1 MRFPLFFIAATLL
14 LAGCEELGIDQ
25 PPQPPVAALD
35 GVAAYSAPGTQTLV
49 FSNLAPGRPTGFR
62 VDSAI
67 SFGESQTYQ
76 VVLTLPP
83 EFIFNGFDALGP
95 AGTRIGAYG
104 FDFNAGS
111 PGADR
116 LFPVYS
122 IDADS
127 AWVDANLDGNPNPL
141 KPQIEHSYDGQQN
154 NVITITL
161 PRGGDGSTS
170 NNTAGFSSA
179 VMASLRSGVF
189 TTPATA
195 GQYQATLDFTSVDP
209 DSGDANDNAGSP
221 PETFQLQTS
230 INIANSQLSAAV
242 LPNSRSVPFNSA
254 ATAFATMVNGSN
266 SALTNCRI
274 ELLTVVKGGFS
285 YQTTDPN
292 TNALTGTVDTPV
304 GIPAGASQSFV
315 IAFTPVQEFFNSGVP
330 FTPEPLEFAFR
341 CDEAQAA
348 IIPGVNTLQMS
359 SGSAQAADVIA
370 ISATQSGDGILYLGG
385 NSGRGGIGIAGMN
398 IGAAGSITV
407 TPRAGLAASDPPA
420 GLDVPLALTPP
431 ALSLAICETT
441 GQAGG
446 ACLAAPASSL
456 TVNFGASEVR
466 TFTIVAVG
474 QGQAIANDP
483 AVNRVFLD
491 FTESGAVRGG
501 TSVAVTTDAQ
511 PD

>member
-1 MRFPLFFIAATLL
+1 MRVSAIVVLAVIM

-25 PPQPPVAALD
+25 PPQPPLAALD
-35 GVAAYSAPGTQTLV
+35 GPEAFTAPGTQSLV

-67 SFGESQTYQ
+67 SLGESQTYQ

-83 EFIFNGFDALGP
+83 EFIFNGFDSLGP

-111 PGADR
+111 PGPDR
-116 LFPVYS
+116 LFPVYA
-122 IDADS
+122 IDSDS
-127 AWVDANLDGNPNPL
+127 AWVDSNLDGNTNPL

-154 NVITITL
+154 NIITITL
-161 PRGGDGSTS
+161 PRGGDGSTA

-179 VMASLRSGVF
+179 VMASLRSGIF
-189 TTPATA
+189 TTPAAA

-221 PETFQLQTS
+221 PETFQLQTTITIS
-230 INIANSQLSAAV
+230 NSPVSAAV
-242 LPNSRSVPFNSA
+242 LPTSRSVPFNSA
-254 ATAFATMVNGSN
+254 ATAFATIVNGGN
-266 SALTNCRI
+266 SALSNCRI
-274 ELLTVVKGGFS
+274 DLLTVVKGGFS

-304 GIPAGASQSFV
+304 GIPAGSSQSFV
-315 IAFTPVQEFFNSGVP
+315 MAFTPVQEFFNSGVP

-359 SGSAQAADVIA
+359 SDTVQQPDVIA
-370 ISATQSGDGILYLGG
+370 IAATASGDGVLYLGG
-385 NSGRGGIGIAGMN
+385 NTGRGGIGVAGMD

-407 TPRAGLAASDPPA
+407 TPRSGLASGPASDA
-420 GLDVPLALTPP
+420 VDVPLALSSPLL
-431 ALSLAICETT
+431 ALSICETT
-441 GQAGG
+441 NQAGG
-446 ACLAAPASSL
+446 ACLAAPTASL
-456 TVNFGASEVR
+456 TVNFASNQVR
-466 TFTIVAVG
+466 TFTVFATA

-483 AVNRVFLD
+483 AVNRIFLD
-491 FTESGAVRGG
+491 FTENGNARGG
-501 TSVAVTTDAQ
+501 TSVAVTTNAA
-511 PD
+511 PG